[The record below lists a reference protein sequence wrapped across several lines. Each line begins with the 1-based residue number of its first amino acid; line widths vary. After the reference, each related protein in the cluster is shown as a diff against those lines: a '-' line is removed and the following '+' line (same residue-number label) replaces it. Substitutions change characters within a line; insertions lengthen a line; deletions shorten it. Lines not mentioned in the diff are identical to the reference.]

1 MAKIE
6 RRNLLKAGAA
16 ALTGT
21 VLTGAAAQQAQA
33 YDVAIVGGGLSGLMA
48 ARTLK
53 AAGLS
58 NIVLL
63 EARNRVGGRTL
74 NQDIGNGHVGEAGG
88 TWVGPG
94 QTTIYDLMR
103 ELEIETFPTYLKGDT
118 IALVGG
124 TPNRIPTTD
133 SPIDAPE
140 FYASMNAMA
149 RTVPLEAPWL
159 APRAAEWDAMTY
171 ADYLKTASLSDENR
185 MTLETFALLTFAGR
199 TDELSFLRV
208 LHYIHSA
215 GGYERLESFQG
226 GAQQDRVVG
235 GSQIISTRMA
245 EALGNIVRLSTPVKA
260 ISNWQGN
267 VCHIATE
274 RGSIAAK
281 QVIVALSPSL
291 ASEIA
296 FTPALPKPR
305 SDLQLAWPRG
315 GSGVK
320 THTSYRRPFWRD
332 KGLAGLAFSP
342 DSAINLAVD
351 ASPPDGS
358 MGALVTLS
366 LANATPP
373 EKLKAEIIDIF
384 AACFGPEARDVTG
397 FVMQDWSRETYT
409 LGCVPPVAPGV
420 LTKYGAALRP
430 GIGRVIWAGTETSL
444 IWTGYMDG
452 AVRAGHQAAL
462 SALHALAI

>member
-1 MAKIE
+1 MAAIE

-16 ALTGT
+16 ALTGSI
-21 VLTGAAAQQAQA
+21 LAGATAQPSSAF
-33 YDVAIVGGGLSGLMA
+33 DVAIVGAGLSGLLA

-58 NIVLL
+58 NIVVL
-63 EARNRVGGRTL
+63 EARDRVGGRTL
-74 NQDIGNGHVGEAGG
+74 NQPIGGGHVGEAGG

-94 QTTIYDLMR
+94 QTAIYDLMR

-124 TPNRIPTTD
+124 VPNRIPTTD

-140 FYASMNAMA
+140 FYAAMNAMA
-149 RTVPLEAPWL
+149 RTVPLDAPWL

-171 ADYLKTASLSDENR
+171 ADHLKTVSLSDENR

-235 GSQIISTRMA
+235 GSQIISLRMA
-245 EALGNIVRLSTPVKA
+245 EALGDIVRLSTPVKA
-260 ISNWQGN
+260 IGGWQGDL
-267 VCHIATE
+267 CHIQTASGT
-274 RGSIAAK
+274 IAAK

-305 SDLQLAWPRG
+305 TDLQLAWPRG

-332 KGLAGLAFSP
+332 KGLAGLVFSP
-342 DSAINLAVD
+342 DSALSLAVD

-373 EKLKAEIIDIF
+373 AQLKKQIIDAF
-384 AACFGPEARDVTG
+384 ATCFGPEARDITG
-397 FVMQDWSRETYT
+397 FVLQDWSRETYT

-420 LTKYGAALRP
+420 LTKYGAALHP
-430 GIGRVIWAGTETSL
+430 NVGRVIWAGTETSL

-452 AVRAGHQAAL
+452 AVRAGRHAAL
-462 SALHALAI
+462 SALRALAA